1 MMSVS
6 QEATKDHYWPLTNI
20 MRRAPELILDILI
33 SAGIAIILLS
43 PFPYGTVETWSV
55 SLFEIVS
62 FLTLGVWCLRE
73 ILNARFRL
81 TPSPLYL
88 PMGLFFIL
96 IIIQLIPMPLTVL
109 NSISPHT
116 HSMLHQITQGLNYI
130 FGETPAGSFTITI
143 NSYATREKLLLYLSY
158 AAFFIVVS
166 NYLVTRNQLKR
177 YFWIIFAV
185 GLIQSLIGIAQY
197 ISSGSVHPASGTYIN
212 PNHFGGL
219 LILIIPLSLSYILYL
234 GQRKRGV
241 SNLVEII
248 RQSKFSNQ
256 LLLLFATCLMGTGL
270 IMSQSRGALISA
282 MASIAVFYVL
292 LSWKKKNQ
300 AGTLFIAVF
309 IAIIAIYSVWIGI
322 DPVIEKF
329 SETSET
335 LPKRTFIWQDTL
347 AIIKDFPIFGT
358 GLGTYSLSFSLYKNV
373 AHWPTIIQHA
383 HNDYLELLSETG
395 VAGFLLVMWGI
406 IMFYKRALSKIV
418 RNSSQNDPLRY
429 YLLLGAISGLLGMMV
444 HVITD
449 FNFQLPANAY
459 YFAFLLG
466 ISTSI
471 INYSR
476 SRRSKSL

>member
-1 MMSVS
+1 
-6 QEATKDHYWPLTNI
+6 
-20 MRRAPELILDILI
+20 MRRAQELILDVLI

-62 FLTLGVWCLRE
+62 FLTLGIWCLRE
-73 ILNARFRL
+73 ILSTRFRL

-116 HSMLHQITQGLNYI
+116 HSMLHQTTEGLNYI
-130 FGETPAGSFTITI
+130 FGETTISSFTISI
-143 NSYATREKLLLYLSY
+143 NSYTTKEKLLLYLSY
-158 AAFFIVVS
+158 TAFFIVVS
-166 NYLVTRNQLKR
+166 NYLVARNQLKR
-177 YFWIIFAV
+177 YFWVIFAV
-185 GLIQSLIGIAQY
+185 GVIQSLIGIAQY
-197 ISSGSVHPASGTYIN
+197 ISSGSTHPASGTYIN

-219 LILIIPLSLSYILYL
+219 LILIIPFSLGYILYL
-234 GQRKRGV
+234 GQRKRGG
-241 SNLVEII
+241 SNLVDII
-248 RQSKFSNQ
+248 RQAKFSNQ
-256 LLLLFATCLMGTGL
+256 LLLFFATCLMGVGL
-270 IMSQSRGALISA
+270 IMSESRGALISV
-282 MASIAVFYVL
+282 IAGIAIFYVL
-292 LSWKKKNQ
+292 LSWKKKNRS
-300 AGTLFIAVF
+300 GTLFIAVF

-335 LPKRTFIWQDTL
+335 LPKRTFIWLDTL
-347 AIIKDFPIFGT
+347 SIIKDFPILGT
-358 GLGTYSLSFSLYKNV
+358 GLGTYSLSFSLYKKV

-395 VAGFLLVMWGI
+395 IVGFLLVTWGI
-406 IMFYKRALSKIV
+406 VMFYKQALSKIV
-418 RNSSQNDPLRY
+418 RNNSQNEPLRY
-429 YLLLGAISGLLGMMV
+429 YLLLGAISGSLGMMV

-449 FNFQLPANAY
+449 FNFQIPANAF
-459 YFAFLLG
+459 YFVFLLG

-471 INYSR
+471 YNV
-476 SRRSKSL
+476 SKQKKKA

>member
-1 MMSVS
+1 
-6 QEATKDHYWPLTNI
+6 LTNI
-20 MRRAPELILDILI
+20 MRKTPELILNILI
-33 SAGIAIILLS
+33 STGIVIILLS

-73 ILNARFRL
+73 ILSARLKL
-81 TPSPLYL
+81 THSPLYL

-96 IIIQLIPMPLTVL
+96 IIIQLIPMPLTYL
-109 NSISPHT
+109 KYISPHT
-116 HSMLHQITQGLNYI
+116 QAMLHQTTEGLNYI
-130 FGETPAGSFTITI
+130 FGETTISSFTISI
-143 NSYATREKLLLYLSY
+143 NAYTTKEKLLLYFSY
-158 AAFFIVVS
+158 AALFIVSS
-166 NYLVTRNQLKR
+166 NYIVSRHQLKR
-177 YFWIIFAV
+177 YFWLIFAV
-185 GLIQSLIGIAQY
+185 GVIQSLIGIAQY
-197 ISSGSVHPASGTYIN
+197 ISSTSAQAASGTYVN

-219 LILIIPLSLSYILYL
+219 LILIIPFSLSYILYL
-234 GQRKRGV
+234 AHRRSGR

-282 MASIAVFYVL
+282 VASIAILYIL
-292 LSWKKKNQ
+292 LTWKKKNQ
-300 AGTLFIAVF
+300 SGTLFIAVF
-309 IAIIAIYSVWIGI
+309 IAIIVIYSVWIGI

-335 LPKRTFIWQDTL
+335 LPKRTFIWQDTV
-347 AIIKDFPIFGT
+347 AIIKDFPVLGT
-358 GLGTYSLSFSLYKNV
+358 GLGTYSLSFSLYKNI

-395 VAGFLLVMWGI
+395 VVGFLLVMWGI
-406 IMFYKRALSKIV
+406 VMFYKRAISKIV
-418 RNSSQNDPLRY
+418 RNSSQNDPLRH
-429 YLLLGAISGLLGMMV
+429 YLLLGAISGSLGMMV
-444 HVITD
+444 HVFTD
-449 FNFQLPANAY
+449 FNFQIPANAY
-459 YFAFLLG
+459 YFMFLLG

-476 SRRSKSL
+476 STRSNL